1 MILEVS
7 AFRVLSPRDAS
18 DSSASDGFAKTSPA
32 LESDASQSEGTRRAE
47 SSRIIVFVFAGW
59 CSGRAQPN
67 AMILE
72 VSALRMLSLWDASDS
87 SAGDVFAKTLP
98 ALESDAPSV

>member
-7 AFRVLSPRDAS
+7 ALRVLSLRDAS

-67 AMILE
+67 VMILE
-72 VSALRMLSLWDASDS
+72 VSAFRVLSPRDASDS
-87 SAGDVFAKTLP
+87 SASDGFAKTSP
-98 ALESDAPSV
+98 ALESAAPSV

>member
-32 LESDASQSEGTRRAE
+32 LESDASQSESTRRAE
-47 SSRIIVFVFAGW
+47 SSRIIEFVFAGW

-72 VSALRMLSLWDASDS
+72 VSALRVLSPRDASDS